1 MSSGFDGE
9 IWLKG
14 SKPVNCYHHPV
25 CFPLSTLNLI
35 LTFMCVVY
43 ISVRPKRYLLGDLVD
58 WIYAVMRKDRKWGYM
73 RYDMRFD
80 PLFLAKTWFTQNI
93 SPGWPVGLLHFEGLE
108 LVRVLIV
115 KMLHVYCI
123 ILV

>member
-1 MSSGFDGE
+1 
-9 IWLKG
+9 
-14 SKPVNCYHHPV
+14 
-25 CFPLSTLNLI
+25 
-35 LTFMCVVY
+35 MCVVCVS
-43 ISVRPKRYLLGDLVD
+43 IRPRRYLLGDLVD
-58 WIYAVMRKDRKWGYM
+58 WIFAVMRKDRKWGYI

-115 KMLHVYCI
+115 NTLRTGSFKLFKRPLPGFLT
-123 ILV
+123 ILTL